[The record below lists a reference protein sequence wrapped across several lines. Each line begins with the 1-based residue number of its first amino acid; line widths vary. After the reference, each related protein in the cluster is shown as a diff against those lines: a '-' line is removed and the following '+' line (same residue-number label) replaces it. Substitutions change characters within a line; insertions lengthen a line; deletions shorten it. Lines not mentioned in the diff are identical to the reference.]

1 MKKIKNYPLTIYEIV
16 VSSLGYLA
24 TKNYEFLI
32 VGIPSATLTF
42 LYEKWAYK
50 IGQKY
55 VDRKV

>member
-1 MKKIKNYPLTIYEIV
+1 MRKIKNYPFTLYEIV
-16 VSSLGYLA
+16 VSSLGSLA

-32 VGIPSATLTF
+32 VGTPLATLTF
-42 LYEKWAYK
+42 FYERWINK